1 MKSYLLCCKQIK
13 GRHIRETIHLEY
25 EHVLD
30 YYGIEGKVF
39 KAITDTGSN
48 MVKAFNVTFE
58 ELNDVNDNQ
67 SDEEEEKEEDAIN
80 DSDTDD
86 SSIDFESVDQI

>member
-1 MKSYLLCCKQIK
+1 M
-13 GRHIRETIHLEY
+13 
-25 EHVLD
+25 
-30 YYGIEGKVF
+30 F

-67 SDEEEEKEEDAIN
+67 SDEEEEKKEDAIN
-80 DSDTDD
+80 D
-86 SSIDFESVDQI
+86 SIDFESVDQI